1 MKSQNF
7 VTLAYELHHKQ
18 IKIIATCP
26 DPANDSPN
34 DNDHANVQLH
44 DHFHENERITVFFIV
59 LNFPTQFYQRQHNC
73 CIGNDLIML
82 IC

>member
-44 DHFHENERITVFFIV
+44 NHFVEYCFFHRFKFSYSI
-59 LNFPTQFYQRQHNC
+59 LSTPTQLLYWQ
-73 CIGNDLIML
+73 
-82 IC
+82 